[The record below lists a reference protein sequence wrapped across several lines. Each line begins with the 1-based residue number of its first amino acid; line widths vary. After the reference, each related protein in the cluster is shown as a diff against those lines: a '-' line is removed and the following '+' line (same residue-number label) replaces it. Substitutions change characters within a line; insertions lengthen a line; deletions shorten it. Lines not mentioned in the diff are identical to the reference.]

1 MPGPRSTAGCE
12 GVAESKRLILLVRL
26 GPLTQSNSA
35 VPGGRAPCSS
45 QCNPILSRGGTG
57 WIVHPSRRYP
67 LYQSAHHLRTLPNMS
82 WNLRP
87 WAVFAYLDVFA
98 STVGIIPSHGVEGHL
113 DSCP

>member
-35 VPGGRAPCSS
+35 VPGGKAPCSS
-45 QCNPILSRGGTG
+45 PCNPILSRGGTG
-57 WIVHPSRRYP
+57 WIVHPSRQYP

-82 WNLRP
+82 WNPQALGCFCATGCDSPPLLALYQAMALRSP
-87 WAVFAYLDVFA
+87 
-98 STVGIIPSHGVEGHL
+98 
-113 DSCP
+113 